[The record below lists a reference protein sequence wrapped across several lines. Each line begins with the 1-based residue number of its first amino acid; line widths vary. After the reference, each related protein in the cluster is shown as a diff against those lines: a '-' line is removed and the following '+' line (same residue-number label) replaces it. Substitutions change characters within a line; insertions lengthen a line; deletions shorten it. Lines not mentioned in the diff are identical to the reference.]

1 MFTDKRGL
9 ALSTASEQAA
19 QHYDAAIDDYLEYR
33 LSAGARL
40 KEALAADPQ
49 FMMANCLR
57 GYFMMLFGTVQTHGS
72 ARQALAAAEAA
83 TEGVTWREAR
93 HVDALSAWLQGD
105 VPRTCR
111 IWEAILEQHP
121 GDLLAL
127 RLHHFASFWLG
138 DTASLR
144 DWPQHSLDALSEDLP
159 GYGNVLGMSSFGLE
173 ESGDYALAEERGRRA
188 VELNRDDLWA
198 VHAVAHVLEMQA
210 RLEEGLAWLSQ
221 PPGTWDHRN
230 PFKDHLWWHT
240 ALFPLEL
247 GDYDRVLELYDR
259 SIRTEKSDFYL
270 DIQNQA
276 SLLYR
281 LEFQGVDVAD
291 RWAELADHLEARLED
306 HVLVFT
312 DVHAMMALAAAGRT
326 EAADRLLDSLR
337 GFAGTPGN
345 TAAATVDPVTLPL
358 CQAILAFRQGDAE
371 RSIELLLDLRND
383 LAAIGGSHAQRD
395 IFHQLLL
402 EAAIRARRFKL
413 ARALLSERVSLRPN
427 SRGNWVKYAQVLET
441 LGEGEKAESARAE
454 LARLPH

>member
-19 QHYDAAIDDYLEYR
+19 QLYDAAIDDYLEYR

-40 KEALAADPQ
+40 KEVLAADPQ

-72 ARQALAAAEAA
+72 ARQALALAEAA

-198 VHAVAHVLEMQA
+198 VHAVAHVLDMQA
-210 RLEEGLAWLSQ
+210 RLEEGVDWLSQ
-221 PPGTWDHRN
+221 PPGTWDDRN

-247 GDYDRVLELYDR
+247 GDYDRVLELYDQA
-259 SIRTEKSDFYL
+259 IRIDKVGFYL
-270 DIQNQA
+270 DMQNAA
-276 SLLYR
+276 SMLQR
-281 LEFQGVDVAD
+281 LELAGVDVKE
-291 RWAELADHLEARLED
+291 RWGELADLAETRTDD
-306 HVLVFT
+306 HVLAFT
-312 DVHAMMALAAAGRT
+312 DLHFMMALAADHRHD
-326 EAADRLLDSLR
+326 AAEKLLGSMRRFADTPHDS
-337 GFAGTPGN
+337 
-345 TAAATVDPVTLPL
+345 TADVMRPVAIPV
-358 CQAILAFRQGDAE
+358 CEAILAYRDGANE
-371 RSIELLLDLRND
+371 RAVDLLWPIRADWQRLG
-383 LAAIGGSHAQRD
+383 ASHAQRD
-395 IFHQLLL
+395 ILVQILLDASL
-402 EAAIRARRFKL
+402 KAGRVDQARDL
-413 ARALLSERVSLRPN
+413 VAERDALRP
-427 SRGNWVKYAQVLET
+427 
-441 LGEGEKAESARAE
+441 ESTGFRQRWAPA
-454 LARLPH
+454 LQAAGAA

>member
-1 MFTDKRGL
+1 MGRSLELRNAPARVL
-9 ALSTASEQAA
+9 A
-19 QHYDAAIDDYLEYR
+19 
-33 LSAGARL
+33 
-40 KEALAADPQ
+40 
-49 FMMANCLR
+49 
-57 GYFMMLFGTVQTHGS
+57 
-72 ARQALAAAEAA
+72 
-83 TEGVTWREAR
+83 
-93 HVDALSAWLQGD
+93 
-105 VPRTCR
+105 
-111 IWEAILEQHP
+111 
-121 GDLLAL
+121 
-127 RLHHFASFWLG
+127 
-138 DTASLR
+138 
-144 DWPQHSLDALSEDLP
+144 DWDESVP
-159 GYGNVLGMSSFGLE
+159 GYGYVLGMLAFGLE
-173 ESGDYALAEERGRRA
+173 ECGEYGEAERYGRRA
-188 VELNRDDLWA
+188 VDLNPEDLWA
-198 VHAVAHVLEMQA
+198 VHAVAHVLEMEG
-210 RLEEGLAWLSQ
+210 RLEDGTAWMSQ
-221 PPGTWDHRN
+221 PADRWADRN
-230 PFKDHLWWHT
+230 PFRGHLWWHT
-240 ALFPLEL
+240 ALFPFER